1 MIGILEQVKR
11 LYALEGCTF
20 APVSGHEGGRNQIV
34 TVSRNG
40 EKQYAKE
47 AHPYQRV
54 PLRGQDSRRHT
65 AL

>member
-11 LYALEGCTF
+11 LYALEGRTF

-40 EKQYAKE
+40 EKQY
-47 AHPYQRV
+47 V
-54 PLRGQDSRRHT
+54 LRFSRKRSLSAFWLKT
-65 AL
+65 ARLWRM